1 MGLKDMLSGLF
12 GGKKTGNSLL
22 DAVLPM
28 LAGGGA
34 LGGIGGLVSKLTSG
48 GLGDQA
54 KSWVGAGPN
63 QEVTGDQLH
72 QALGQDTISQLADK
86 SGMSH
91 DQVKTGLASM
101 LPNLVNQMTPNGS
114 VPSVGSLGSMM
125 KGLDLG
131 KLLGK

>member
-34 LGGIGGLVSKLTSG
+34 LGGLGGLVSKLTNG

-54 KSWVGAGPN
+54 KSWVGTGPN
-63 QEVTGDQLH
+63 QEVSGDQLH
-72 QALGQDTISQLADK
+72 QALGQDTIGQLADK
-86 SGMSH
+86 SGLSH
-91 DQVKTGLASM
+91 DEVKTGLAKM
-101 LPNLVNQMTPNGS
+101 LPNLVNQLTPNGQI
-114 VPSVGSLGSMM
+114 PNLGSIGSMV

>member
-1 MGLKDMLSGLF
+1 VGLMDMLGGLF
-12 GGKKTGNSLL
+12 GGKKTGNPLV

-34 LGGIGGLVSKLTSG
+34 LGGLGGLISKLTSG

-54 KSWVGAGPN
+54 KSWVGTGPN
-63 QEVTGDQLH
+63 QAVTGDQLH
-72 QALGQDTISQLADK
+72 QALGQDTISQIASK
-86 SGMSH
+86 AGMSH
-91 DQVKTGLASM
+91 DEVKTGLAAM
-101 LPNLVNQMTPNGS
+101 LPNLVNQLTPNGS
-114 VPSVGSLGSMM
+114 MPSSSSLGSMV